1 MNLDSAVIYTND
13 VQISAEFYQKL
24 GLKPVNLKGQD
35 FATLA
40 FGNDVRLSIK
50 KSTEPREC
58 PGCQTVFISADNI
71 EEVFANV
78 QKQKLDIRKP
88 LEERPW
94 GKEFSVW
101 DPDMNKVT
109 FIRRSDQAAQ

>member
-13 VQISAEFYQKL
+13 AQVSAQFYQDL
-24 GLKPVNLKGQD
+24 GLTLLDSKSSD
-35 FATLA
+35 FATLS
-40 FGNDVRLSIK
+40 FGNDVKLSIK
-50 KSTEPREC
+50 KSSEPREC
-58 PGCQTVFISADNI
+58 PGCQTVFISANNI

-78 QKQKLDIRKP
+78 QEKKLNIRKP

-109 FIRRSDQAAQ
+109 FIKRNPS